1 MREHPDASFELKEL
15 DDANICEQ
23 IVSVLRR
30 WSDKKKLDKKIYNT
44 KHEEMAISRLLQ
56 TASNHKLVLSCIF
69 LRDIMIGFSID
80 EILPKKYA
88 ISHFFKADNLHNGVY
103 DFLNKKVSQYLA
115 THNVALWNWEQDLG
129 IENLRRSKKSYRPV
143 NFLKKYKVS
152 LTKKK

>member
-1 MREHPDASFELKEL
+1 
-15 DDANICEQ
+15 
-23 IVSVLRR
+23 
-30 WSDKKKLDKKIYNT
+30 
-44 KHEEMAISRLLQ
+44 
-56 TASNHKLVLSCIF
+56 
-69 LRDIMIGFSID
+69 
-80 EILPKKYA
+80 LPKKYA